1 MKQFNFSLLFFATLS
16 LILMS
21 SCKSESSELRQKASI
36 EVNSKGAKN
45 ASISTSNNQK
55 NNDPTQTND
64 HYGADVKTLT
74 LFTVNWIMRIKED
87 GSGSFGQGQ
96 NGNLYAKFPKETFDF
111 SEVVTTLNEAVEES
125 GSFGQS
131 VAFTISGGPKVQK
144 PNYVEN
150 FDFCES
156 IFSTAYQAL
165 AKDEKA
171 KIEDTYKK
179 SPPVSAYS
187 R

>member
-1 MKQFNFSLLFFATLS
+1 MKQFKCPIIFFLFLSLLAV
-16 LILMS
+16 S
-21 SCKSESSELRQKASI
+21 SCKSDSSELREKASI
-36 EVNSKGAKN
+36 EVKTK
-45 ASISTSNNQK
+45 ASNPAATPTSSNQL

-96 NGNLYAKFPKETFDF
+96 NGNLYAKFPKETFSF
-111 SEVVTTLNEAVEES
+111 ENVVNTLSSAVEES

-156 IFSTAYQAL
+156 IFSKAYRAL
-165 AKDEKA
+165 PSEEKA
-171 KIEDTYKK
+171 KIEETYAKT
-179 SPPVSAYS
+179 PPVSAYN